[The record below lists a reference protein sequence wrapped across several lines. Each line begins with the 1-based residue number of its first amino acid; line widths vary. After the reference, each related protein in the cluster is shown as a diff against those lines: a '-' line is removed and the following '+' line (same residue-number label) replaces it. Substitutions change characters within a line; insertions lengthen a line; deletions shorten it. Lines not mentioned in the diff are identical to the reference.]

1 MPEIQ
6 LRNVRKVYSGGVY
19 ALDGVNLDLEQGDF
33 LCVVGASGCGKT
45 TLLKCIAGL
54 EKITAGE
61 LLIEGE
67 LGNVTRVQDRK
78 VGIVFQEF
86 TLYPNMSVFEN
97 IAFALKK
104 QNMPYDQVV
113 ERVRDIMVKMELMNI
128 SAQMPKELSYGQK
141 QKVSL
146 ARALVKNPDIILFD
160 EPLSNIDEML
170 KREYRRFIVKTKE
183 LFPDSTY
190 IYVTHNLH
198 EALSMGNK
206 LLVMDK
212 GQAIQ
217 YGGVRQLFEY
227 PSNRTVLEALHQ
239 NVAYSDCV
247 IKDGFIILGEEKIEL
262 STLQKLSFSSEDEM
276 SAICAKY
283 DGYVTCF
290 DNEGNAI
297 LGVLDKI
304 SFPMQIDEEI
314 LSVSGKQ
321 FPVGPIKEGMLS
333 YGKGT
338 AVLAQRNFSFSYTP
352 DSLELEG
359 TVEYRDREYICIGL
373 GKEKLFLPCLE
384 GKEENYCVGDKVT
397 LFYPILELEL
407 YDESRNRMLAQYALT
422 DNMVEAKVISS
433 RRGIIK
439 IGKRKLRLGQPLPQ
453 KTVRLQFSRDAFQV
467 TSDEKKGLEIEVLN
481 EEYCNG
487 KTLVHAEIK
496 GGQNYLTMSFEGR
509 VRLLGNYK
517 NYVTVDIEKVKVVQ

>member
-1 MPEIQ
+1 MPEIR
-6 LRNVRKVYSGGVY
+6 LRNVRKVYSGGIY

-33 LCVVGASGCGKT
+33 LSVVGASGCGKT

-54 EKITAGE
+54 EPITAGE

-67 LGNVTRVQDRK
+67 IANLTRVQERK

-104 QNMPYDQVV
+104 QNMSYDEIVQ
-113 ERVRDIMVKMELMNI
+113 RVRDIMEKMDLMNI

-170 KREYRRFIVKTKE
+170 KREYRQFIVRTKE
-183 LFPDSTY
+183 LFPNSTY

-206 LLVMDK
+206 LLVMDDGK
-212 GQAIQ
+212 VVQ

-227 PSNRTVLEALHQ
+227 PCNRTVLEALHQ
-239 NVAYSDCV
+239 NVTYSDCV
-247 IKDGFIILGEEKIEL
+247 IRDGFIISGDEKIEL
-262 STLQKLSFSSEDEM
+262 SPLQKLSIPETGEI
-276 SAICAKY
+276 SATCAKY
-283 DGYVTCF
+283 DGYASCF
-290 DNEGNAI
+290 DDDGNAI
-297 LGVLDKI
+297 LGVLDRI
-304 SFPMQIDEEI
+304 SFPVKVNDEMI
-314 LSVSGKQ
+314 SVFDKAFS
-321 FPVGPIKEGMLS
+321 VEPIKEGLLC

-338 AVLAQRNFSFSYTP
+338 AVLAQRNFSFSYIP

-359 TVEYRDREYICIGL
+359 IVEYRDREYICVGL
-373 GKEKLFLPCLE
+373 EKEKLFLPLLE
-384 GKEENYCVGDKVT
+384 GKEEQYCVGDKVT
-397 LFYPILELEL
+397 LFYPITELEL
-407 YDESRNRMLAQYALT
+407 YDESGNRMLSQYALN
-422 DNMVEAKVISS
+422 DNVIEAKVVSS
-433 RRGIIK
+433 HKGIIK
-439 IGKRKLRLGQPLPQ
+439 IGNRKLRLNLPLPQ
-453 KTVRLQFSRDAFQV
+453 KTVRLHFSRDAFSI
-467 TSDEKKGLEIEVLN
+467 TSDEKKGLEIQVLN

-487 KTLVHAEIK
+487 QTLVHAEIK
-496 GGQNYLTMSFEGR
+496 GGQSYLTMSFQGR
-509 VRLLGNYK
+509 VKMLGNYK
-517 NYVTVDIEKVKVVQ
+517 NYVTVDLEKVKVVQ

>member
-6 LRNVRKVYSGGVY
+6 LKNVRKVYKGGIY
-19 ALDGVNLDLEQGDF
+19 ALDGVNLNLEQGDF

-67 LGNVTRVQDRK
+67 IENLTRVQDRK

-86 TLYPNMSVFEN
+86 TLYPNRSVYEN

-104 QNMPYDQVV
+104 QKMSYDEKVQK
-113 ERVRDIMVKMELMNI
+113 VRDIMIKMELVNI
-128 SAQMPKELSYGQK
+128 SAQFPKELSYGQK

-170 KREYRRFIVKTKE
+170 KREYRQFIIKTKE
-183 LFPDSTY
+183 LFPNSTY
-190 IYVTHNLH
+190 IYVTHNLQ

-206 LLVMDK
+206 LLVMDD

-227 PSNRTVLEALHQ
+227 PCNRTVLEVLHQ
-239 NVAYSDCV
+239 NVTYSDCI
-247 IKDGFIILGEEKIEL
+247 IKDAFIISGDEKIEL
-262 STLQKLSFSSEDEM
+262 SPLQKLSFSSKGEI
-276 SAICAKY
+276 SATCAKY

-290 DNEGNAI
+290 DNEGNAV

-304 SFPMQIDEEI
+304 SFPMEISDETI
-314 LSVSGKQ
+314 SVSDNQ
-321 FPVGPIKEGMLS
+321 FPAGPIKEGLLN

-338 AVLAQRNFSFSYTP
+338 AVLAQRNFSFSYIP

-373 GKEKLFLPCLE
+373 GERKLFLPCLE
-384 GKEENYCVGDKVT
+384 ENEENYCVGDKVT
-397 LFYPILELEL
+397 LFYPISELEL
-407 YDESRNRMLAQYALT
+407 YDESGNQMLAQYALT
-422 DNMVEAKVISS
+422 DNAVEAKVVSAH
-433 RRGIIK
+433 RGIIK
-439 IGKRKLRLGQPLPQ
+439 IGKQKLRIGQPLPQ
-453 KTVRLQFSRDAFQV
+453 KSVRLQFSRDAFQV

-487 KTLVHAEIK
+487 QTLVHAEIK
-496 GGQNYLTMSFEGR
+496 GDQNYLTMSFQGR
-509 VRLLGNYK
+509 VRMLGNYK
-517 NYVTVDIEKVKVVQ
+517 NYVTVDLEKVKVVK

>member
-6 LRNVRKVYSGGVY
+6 LRNVRKVYGGGVY

-54 EKITAGE
+54 ERITAGE
-61 LLIEGE
+61 LFIEGE
-67 LGNVTRVQDRK
+67 LENLTRVQDRK

-104 QNMPYDQVV
+104 QNMPYDEIVQ
-113 ERVRDIMVKMELMNI
+113 RVRDIMEKMELMNI
-128 SAQMPKELSYGQK
+128 SAQLPRELSYGQK

-183 LFPDSTY
+183 LFPNSTY
-190 IYVTHNLH
+190 IYVTHNLN

-206 LLVMDK
+206 LLVMDD
-212 GQAIQ
+212 GQAVQ
-217 YGGVRQLFEY
+217 YGGVRQMFEY
-227 PSNRTVLEALHQ
+227 PCNRTVLEALHQ
-239 NVAYSDCV
+239 NVTYSDCI
-247 IKDGFIILGEEKIEL
+247 IKDGFIISGDEKIEL
-262 STLQKLSFSSEDEM
+262 SPLQKLSFSSIGETP
-276 SAICAKY
+276 AICAKY
-283 DGYVTCF
+283 DGYVSCF

-304 SFPMQIDEEI
+304 SFPMEVNNELI
-314 LSVSGKQ
+314 SVSGKQ
-321 FPVGPIKEGMLS
+321 FPVGPIKEGLLS
-333 YGKGT
+333 KGRGK
-338 AVLAQRNFSFSYTP
+338 AVLAQRNFSFSDIP

-359 TVEYRDREYICIGL
+359 TVEYRDREYICFGL
-373 GKEKLFLPCLE
+373 GERKLFLPWSE
-384 GKEENYCVGDKVT
+384 EKEENYLVGDKVA
-397 LFYPILELEL
+397 LYYPIMELEL
-407 YDESRNRMLAQYALT
+407 YDESGNCMLSQYALT
-422 DNMVEAKVISS
+422 DNIIEAKVASS
-433 RRGIIK
+433 HKGIIK
-439 IGKRKLRLGQPLPQ
+439 IGKRKLRLSQPLPQ
-453 KTVRLQFSRDAFQV
+453 KTVRLHFSRDAFKV
-467 TSDEKKGLEIEVLN
+467 TSDETKGLEIQVLN

-487 KTLVHAEIK
+487 RTHVHAEIK
-496 GGQNYLTMSFEGR
+496 GGQSYLTMSFQGR
-509 VRLLGNYK
+509 ARLLGNYK
-517 NYVTVDIEKVKVVQ
+517 NYVEVNLEKVTVVQ